1 MLALSSRI
9 GLSRHS
15 ALGVAR
21 SLARTRPL
29 SITGQAAALAL
40 GSGLIGIAVALLVEA
55 DFGLAPYDVLS
66 SGISAKTGL
75 SLGQAGW
82 MLAAILF
89 GVAALLR
96 RPPSAWGIAFVFL
109 NGLAI
114 DAASE
119 ILQHPS
125 SIVVRLLFVP
135 AGIFVMAAGVTVVV
149 HSGTTGGPFELLMAA
164 GHDRGRSR
172 IAVRYSLDVGVLV
185 LGLVLGGSAGP
196 TTVLYGLC
204 MGIFII
210 AMSQAVEDYREGRAR
225 RSDDPS
231 SDPSGPGVSL
241 SSQPVQEVP
250 ALLHSRHRIHSS
262 RSVDSRGGGARPL
275 ERQSTVVGAKPAGNN
290 GRRRH
295 KAQSQS

>member
-1 MLALSSRI
+1 MTSRV

-15 ALGVAR
+15 ALSVAR
-21 SLARTRPL
+21 SLAATRPL

-40 GSGLIGIAVALLVEA
+40 GSGLIGVAVALLVEA

-66 SGISAKTGL
+66 SGISARTGL

-82 MLAAILF
+82 VLAAVLF
-89 GVAALLR
+89 AVAAWLR
-96 RPPSAWGIAFVFL
+96 RPPSVWGIAFVFL
-109 NGLAI
+109 NGLAV
-114 DAASE
+114 DAASG

-172 IAVRYSLDVGVLV
+172 VAVRYFLDVGVLT
-185 LGLVLGGSAGP
+185 LGLALGGSSGP
-196 TTVLYGLC
+196 TTVLYALF
-204 MGIFII
+204 MGVSII

-225 RSDDPS
+225 RATAASLDLG
-231 SDPSGPGVSL
+231 GPVASL
-241 SSQPVQEVP
+241 ASRPVREVP
-250 ALLHSRHRIHSS
+250 ALLHSRR
-262 RSVDSRGGGARPL
+262 RDRKEPGGSTHT
-275 ERQSTVVGAKPAGNN
+275 RQSRP
-290 GRRRH
+290 
-295 KAQSQS
+295 KART